1 MIRRILG
8 REPGNSIRASTL
20 CHPADIA
27 AQPPPVITTRP
38 FIGVVAVLLGS
49 IISTLDSRIT
59 TFGLA
64 DVRGAVHA
72 GFDEGAWVTTAFT
85 VGQMLIGPVSAWLG
99 MVFGPRRVL
108 MISSAIFTLS
118 IPPAVLGRPPFGP
131 DVSVHQRPCLRHLY
145 PAHHRICGAE
155 SSAPARR
162 KWSERLCNEPGI
174 VAQYCGF
181 NRRLVQR

>member
-1 MIRRILG
+1 MDAVRSSFWTMSRKIPRR
-8 REPGNSIRASTL
+8 EAGNPVRTSTL

-27 AQPPPVITTRP
+27 AQPTPVITTRP

-85 VGQMLIGPVSAWLG
+85 VG
-99 MVFGPRRVL
+99 
-108 MISSAIFTLS
+108 
-118 IPPAVLGRPPFGP
+118 GRSRPG
-131 DVSVHQRPCLRHLY
+131 SEWCLVHDGC
-145 PAHHRICGAE
+145 
-155 SSAPARR
+155 
-162 KWSERLCNEPGI
+162 
-174 VAQYCGF
+174 
-181 NRRLVQR
+181 

>member
-1 MIRRILG
+1 MDAVGNSFWTMIRRLPR
-8 REPGNSIRASTL
+8 REPGNPVRGSTL

-27 AQPPPVITTRP
+27 AQLPPVITTRP
-38 FIGVVAVLLGS
+38 IVGVINVLLGS

-72 GFDEGAWVTTAFT
+72 GFDEGAWITTAFT

-108 MISSAIFTLS
+108 MISSAVFGVSNLLLPFSGDLHSVLIFQFISGLASGTF
-118 IPPAVLGRPPFGP
+118 IPLTISF
-131 DVSVHQRPCLRHLY
+131 
-145 PAHHRICGAE
+145 
-155 SSAPARR
+155 
-162 KWSERLCNEPGI
+162 I
-174 VAQYCGF
+174 V
-181 NRRLVQR
+181 RSLP

>member
-1 MIRRILG
+1 M
-8 REPGNSIRASTL
+8 SAASGTTHTL
-20 CHPADIA
+20 CHPEDKA
-27 AQPPPVITTRP
+27 AHAPPTVSAHPY
-38 FIGVVAVLLGS
+38 IGTLAVLLGS
-49 IISTLDSRIT
+49 VISTLDSRIT

-118 IPPAVLGRPPFGP
+118 NFLLPF
-131 DVSVHQRPCLRHLY
+131 
-145 PAHHRICGAE
+145 
-155 SSAPARR
+155 SAD
-162 KWSERLCNEPGI
+162 
-174 VAQYCGF
+174 
-181 NRRLVQR
+181 